1 MTDHEGEA
9 VLVAT
14 GLVKSFPGVRALAG
28 VDLTLRAG
36 EIHAVLGENGAG
48 KSTLIKVLTG
58 VHRPDGGTLLV
69 GGTPV
74 QLGSPVEA
82 MSAGVGVVHQERNV
96 VPGFSIAEN
105 IALQHLPSRGGVLDR
120 ATMHSQAR
128 ALMTLLD
135 IDLDVEQPVSGLSAA
150 QIQLVEIAKA
160 LSTESRVLL
169 LDEPTAAITPQEA
182 GVLFGI
188 VRRLRD
194 AGRCIVFVS
203 HRLEEVFELCDTVTV
218 LRDGVTVISGQPLST
233 LSRAQIVNAMVGRA
247 FETVKLSDRTFD
259 ADAVPALQ
267 LAGVSSALGHLDI
280 DLSVRRGEI
289 VGLYGLVGAGRSE
302 LARTLLGE
310 YPITAG
316 QVLVDGQPVRIRSV
330 REALERHGIGY
341 VSENRKEEGVFL
353 DLPIQRNVA
362 VTLWRRLANLAS
374 LVSGKAERQVAEA
387 QVEALDIK
395 VTTLLQ
401 PAGQLSGGNQQK
413 VSLAKWLAARPKILI
428 IDEPTVGIDVR
439 TKGSFHQLI
448 SDLATDGIAVVL
460 ISSDLP
466 EVVTLADR
474 IVVFR
479 DFRIVGEVDNT
490 HAYDEISRHVMQA
503 IHDAAPRT
511 VKALVEEGVPI

>member
-1 MTDHEGEA
+1 MNDQRSEA
-9 VLVAT
+9 MLVAT
-14 GLVKSFPGVRALAG
+14 GLIKDFPGVRALAG

-36 EIHAVLGENGAG
+36 EIHALLGENGAG
-48 KSTLIKVLTG
+48 KSTLIKILTG
-58 VHRPDGGTLLV
+58 VHRPDSGTLLV
-69 GGTPV
+69 GGSPV
-74 QLGSPVEA
+74 HLGSPLEA
-82 MSAGVGVVHQERNV
+82 MHAGVGVVHQERNV

-105 IALQHLPSRGGVLDR
+105 IALQHLPRRRGVLDR
-120 ATMHSQAR
+120 STMHSEAR
-128 ALMTLLD
+128 ALLNLLD

-160 LSTESRVLL
+160 LSTDSRVLL

-188 VRRLRD
+188 VRRLAA

-203 HRLEEVFELCDTVTV
+203 HRLEEVFELCETVTV
-218 LRDGVTVISGQPLST
+218 LRDGATVISGQPLAG
-233 LSRAQIVNAMVGRA
+233 LSRGQIVNAMVGRA
-247 FETVKLSDRTFD
+247 FEAVQLSDRSFD
-259 ADAVPALQ
+259 ADTVPSLE
-267 LAGVSSALGHLDI
+267 LSGVSTAVGHVDV
-280 DLSVRRGEI
+280 DLTVRRGEI
-289 VGLYGLVGAGRSE
+289 VGLYGLIGAGRSE

-316 QVLVDGQPVRIRSV
+316 RVLVDGRPVRIRSV

-353 DLPIQRNVA
+353 DLPIHRNIA
-362 VTLWRRLANLAS
+362 ATLWRRLSNLVT

-387 QVEALDIK
+387 QVQALDIRIAS
-395 VTTLLQ
+395 LAQ

-413 VSLAKWLAARPKILI
+413 VSLGKWLAARPRILI

-448 SDLATDGIAVVL
+448 SDLAEDGIAIVL

-466 EVVTLADR
+466 EVITLADR

-479 DFRIVGEVDNT
+479 DFRIVGEVNNT
-490 HAYDEISRHVMQA
+490 HDYDQISQSVIRA

-511 VKALVEEGVPI
+511 VKALVGEEIPG